1 MKVTA
6 YEDSLGRLHR
16 SPEEAVAAD
25 LQTLFPDMEGASL
38 AIARKILQE
47 RQLIGDLYCKLDE
60 MKRQQAEDR

>member
-6 YEDSLGRLHR
+6 YEDSRGCLHR
-16 SPEEAVAAD
+16 SPEGAVAAD
-25 LQTLFPDMEGASL
+25 LQTLFPDMGGASL

-60 MKRQQAEDR
+60 MKRQQAEDV